1 MRLGLI
7 GLDNTHADHAIRH
20 LNTERALGDVRI
32 VALCG
37 GTAERTAQ
45 LSGQGGVEFGVDRP
59 EDLIGRIDAAIVMDR
74 DGDLHRPHAEPL
86 LKAGVPVFVDKP
98 LAGSSADAEAIL
110 AAARTGG
117 VPVTSSSAL
126 RWAVEAMRDRLEALG
141 PIRSVVATGPVQRE
155 SPYGGVAFYGVHV
168 VEMALHLL
176 PPPEGEPRISVLPGG
191 VLAVARA
198 GAAHAVLN
206 LVERDADG
214 AVPFAIQVTGT
225 RGVLAEQPS
234 LGKDYTLPALRR
246 FAEMVE
252 SGKPPLDEEA
262 LLAPV
267 RLLETLTRAVPPR

>member
-98 LAGSSADAEAIL
+98 LAGTSADAEAIL

-176 PPPEGEPRISVLPGG
+176 PPPEDEPRISVLPGG

-206 LVERDADG
+206 LVERDAGG
-214 AVPFAIQVTGT
+214 AVPFAVQVTGA
-225 RGVLAEQPS
+225 RGVLAEQLS
-234 LGKDYTLPALRR
+234 LGKDYTLPALRL
-246 FAEMVE
+246 FAEMVQ
-252 SGKPPLDEEA
+252 SGKPPLDEAA

-267 RLLETLTRAVPPR
+267 RMLEALTRAVPPR

>member
-98 LAGSSADAEAIL
+98 LAGNSADAEAIL

-117 VPVTSSSAL
+117 VLVTSSSAL

-176 PPPEGEPRISVLPGG
+176 PPPEGEPQISVLPGG

-214 AVPFAIQVTGT
+214 AVPFAVQVTGT
-225 RGVLAEQPS
+225 RGVLAEQLS

-252 SGKPPLDEEA
+252 SGKRPLDEEA

-267 RLLETLTRAVPPR
+267 RLLESLTRAVPPR